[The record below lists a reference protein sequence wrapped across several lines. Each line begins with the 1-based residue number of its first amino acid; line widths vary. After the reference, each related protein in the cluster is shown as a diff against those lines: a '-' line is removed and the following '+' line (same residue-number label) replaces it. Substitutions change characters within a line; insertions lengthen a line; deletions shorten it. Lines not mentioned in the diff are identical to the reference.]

1 MHSALTKCNYILTKR
16 TCVRQLICYW
26 LDKILLLMK
35 SDKVVNASEKATDTS
50 LFFVVWIGQ
59 IYLFQIR
66 VM

>member
-35 SDKVVNASEKATDTS
+35 SDGFVNCGKALSDLD
-50 LFFVVWIGQ
+50 LFIN
-59 IYLFQIR
+59 
-66 VM
+66 

>member
-35 SDKVVNASEKATDTS
+35 SDKVIDQLEMLRNPCL
-50 LFFVVWIGQ
+50 LFLAWENDSA
-59 IYLFQIR
+59 L
-66 VM
+66 